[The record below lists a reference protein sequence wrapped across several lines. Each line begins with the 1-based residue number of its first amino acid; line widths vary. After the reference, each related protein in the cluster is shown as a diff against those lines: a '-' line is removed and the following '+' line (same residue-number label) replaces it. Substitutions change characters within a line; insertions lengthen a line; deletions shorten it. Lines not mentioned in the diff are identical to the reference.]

1 MEIKMILRITIMALA
16 CLQTQFSYAQ
26 APGGAPTELPPG
38 GPPGGIPPGGFPPL
52 GPKIAD
58 AKSNE
63 LRVMA
68 SGSLQT
74 AIESQRA
81 NIERAVK
88 WPLAIQYGA
97 ARGGLRTEI
106 LAGQDFEVAILFA
119 DVNKELV
126 AQGKALEKTYTIARV
141 PVAIGFRGNGPAP
154 DINTQSALK
163 QTLLNAKVVRY
174 EPNGAG
180 RPTVNKILSSLGIAD
195 TIRDANKSGNPGMQG
210 SPLEGNEYEIF
221 IFPLSEILSNKSLK
235 NLGPV
240 LPEYQVPV
248 VIEAVIGAHARD
260 AKAAEKFIEYLRSP
274 DFQPALRERGMS
286 KD

>member
-1 MEIKMILRITIMALA
+1 MILRIMLMALI
-16 CLQTQFSYAQ
+16 CLQTHFSYAQ
-26 APGGAPTELPPG
+26 SPGGPPTELPPG
-38 GPPGGIPPGGFPPL
+38 GPPPGGMPPGGFPPL

-81 NIERAVK
+81 DIERAVK

-119 DVNKELV
+119 DINKELV
-126 AQGKALEKTYTIARV
+126 AQGKASPKTYTIARV
-141 PVAIGFRGNGPAP
+141 PVALGFRGEGPAP
-154 DINTQSALK
+154 DVSNQAALK

-180 RPTVNKILSSLGIAD
+180 RPTVDKILSSLGITD
-195 TIRDANKSGNPGMQG
+195 TIRDATKAGNASKQN
-210 SPLEGNEYEIF
+210 SPLEANEYEIF
-221 IFPLSEILSNKSLK
+221 IFPLSEILSNNSLK

-240 LPEYQVPV
+240 LSEFQVPV
-248 VIEAVIGAHARD
+248 IIEAVIGAHAKD
-260 AKAAEKFIEYLRSP
+260 AKAAEKFIDYLRSP
-274 DFQPALRERGMS
+274 AFQPALQERGMS
-286 KD
+286 RE